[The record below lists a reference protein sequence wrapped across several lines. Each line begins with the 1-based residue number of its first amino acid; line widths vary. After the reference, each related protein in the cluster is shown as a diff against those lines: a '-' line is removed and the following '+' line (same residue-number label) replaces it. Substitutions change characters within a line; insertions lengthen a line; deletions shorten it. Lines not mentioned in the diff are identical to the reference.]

1 MYQHNQGQDL
11 LQYANLGQV
20 YICMC
25 ILSSAILL
33 KAIISTVASCLL
45 LFDLI
50 KGIHERQSVRTRPTL
65 INEIDLP
72 PVNNNIKTALS
83 KRNGKHVNGKCFNWP
98 LNQED

>member
-1 MYQHNQGQDL
+1 
-11 LQYANLGQV
+11 
-20 YICMC
+20 MC

-33 KAIISTVASCLL
+33 KAILSAVVGLQFS
-45 LFDLI
+45 
-50 KGIHERQSVRTRPTL
+50 RPTL

>member
-33 KAIISTVASCLL
+33 KAILSAVVGLQFS
-45 LFDLI
+45 
-50 KGIHERQSVRTRPTL
+50 RPTL